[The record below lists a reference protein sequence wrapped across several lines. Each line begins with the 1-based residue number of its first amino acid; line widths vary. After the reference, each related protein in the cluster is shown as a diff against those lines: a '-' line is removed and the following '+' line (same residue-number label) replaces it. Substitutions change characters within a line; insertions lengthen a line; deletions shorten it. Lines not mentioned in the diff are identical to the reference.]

1 MSPIS
6 STLANGSAYG
16 YRTFAAAAGGTFES
30 IATATGTG
38 SSGTIIFSSI
48 PSTYAS
54 LQLRIIGRHQTN
66 TDPGPIKL
74 FLRLNADTTSTLPY
88 HWLDGDGATASGV
101 GDNTATQM
109 RIGLLSNANYT
120 ANNMGV
126 TILDIHDYASTTRNK
141 TFRSFS
147 GVDNNDTTQ
156 GFVRLSS
163 GLWINT
169 AAITSLT
176 FSTNAGANFT
186 TSTQFSLYGIKGE

>member
-1 MSPIS
+1 MTPILGIMAS
-6 STLANGSAYG
+6 SISGSKAITGAY
-16 YRTFAAAAGGTFES
+16 ES
-30 IATATGTG
+30 IASATGTG
-38 SSGTIIFSSI
+38 SSGTIVFSSI

-54 LQLRIIGRHQTN
+54 LQLRIIGRHQAN
-66 TDPGPIKL
+66 TDPGPIQL
-74 FLRLNADTTSTLPY
+74 FVRVNADTTSTIPY
-88 HWLDGDGATASGV
+88 HWLDGDGTSATAV

-109 RIGLLSNANYT
+109 RIGLLSNANYS

-126 TILDIHDYASTTRNK
+126 TILDIHDYTSTTRNK

-156 GFVRLSS
+156 GATRLSS
-163 GLWINT
+163 GVWLNT

-186 TSTQFSLYGIKGE
+186 TSTQFALYGIKGA

>member
-1 MSPIS
+1 MLNSLVGIIAS
-6 STLANGSAYG
+6 SGG
-16 YRTFAAAAGGTFES
+16 AAGGGSYES
-30 IATATGTG
+30 IASVNGTG
-38 SSGTIIFSSI
+38 SSGTITFSSI

-66 TDPGPIKL
+66 TDPGPIQL

-88 HWLDGDGATASGV
+88 HWLDGDGTTASASW
-101 GDNTATQM
+101 DNTATQM
-109 RIGLLSNANYT
+109 RVGVLSNANYT

-126 TILDIHDYASTTRNK
+126 TILDIHDYASTSRNK

-147 GVDNNDTTQ
+147 GVNNNDTTQ
-156 GFVRLSS
+156 GSVRLSS
-163 GLWINT
+163 GLWMNT

-186 TSTQFSLYGIKGE
+186 TNTTFSLYGIKGA

>member
-1 MSPIS
+1 MLNSLVGIIAS
-6 STLANGSAYG
+6 SGG
-16 YRTFAAAAGGTFES
+16 AAGGGAAYES
-30 IATATGTG
+30 IASATGTG
-38 SSGTIIFSSI
+38 SSGTITLTSI

-54 LQLRIIGRHQTN
+54 LQLRIIGRHQDN
-66 TDPGPIKL
+66 TDPGPIQL

-88 HWLDGDGATASGV
+88 HWLDGDGATASAV

-147 GVDNNDTTQ
+147 GVNNNDTTQ
-156 GFVRLSS
+156 GSVRLSS
-163 GLWINT
+163 GLWMNT

-186 TSTQFSLYGIKGE
+186 TSTQFALYGIKGA